1 VIAGGV
7 REVAT
12 PHLLKEVSMVDVS
25 ISTFNM
31 DIVSKLPVQAVKA
44 VAISCT
50 FASVMLLAYVVQ
62 VACLEAQVSAS

>member
-1 VIAGGV
+1 
-7 REVAT
+7 
-12 PHLLKEVSMVDVS
+12 MVDVS

-50 FASVMLLAYVVQ
+50 FASVMLAAYVVH
-62 VACLEAQVSAS
+62 VACFLAQLSAS